1 MEGLIYK
8 FNGKRRL
15 HMENVMQVRVTGI
28 LIEDEKVLLVK
39 QRVAN
44 RNWSLPGGR
53 VENGETLEE
62 AMIREM
68 REETGLEV
76 KIKRLLYVCD
86 KPDAIPSLLH
96 ITFLLERI
104 AGEIK
109 LPSNEFDLNP
119 IHDVQMVA
127 IEELSRYGFSEKFIK
142 LASEKFLNA
151 GSYQGLKQNI
161 GL

>member
-1 MEGLIYK
+1 MEGLICKY
-8 FNGKRRL
+8 NGKRGL

-28 LIEDEKVLLVK
+28 LIEGEKVLLVK
-39 QRVAN
+39 QKVAS

-62 AMIREM
+62 AMSREM

-76 KIKRLLYVCD
+76 KIKKLLYVCD
-86 KPDAIPSLLH
+86 KPDASPSLLH
-96 ITFLLERI
+96 ITFLLEKI
-104 AGEIK
+104 EGEIT
-109 LPSNEFDLNP
+109 LPSNEFDHNP
-119 IHDVQMVA
+119 IHDVQMVP
-127 IEELSRYGFSEKFIK
+127 IKDLSQYGFSETFIT
-142 LASEKFLNA
+142 LISEGFASA

>member
-1 MEGLIYK
+1 MES
-8 FNGKRRL
+8 
-15 HMENVMQVRVTGI
+15 VMQVRVTGI

-39 QRVAN
+39 QKVAN

-76 KIKRLLYVCD
+76 KIKKLLYVYD
-86 KPDAIPSLLH
+86 KPDASPSLLH

-104 AGEIK
+104 EGEIT
-109 LPSNEFDLNP
+109 LPSNEFDHNP
-119 IHDVQMVA
+119 IQDVQMVP
-127 IEELSRYGFSEKFIK
+127 IKDLSQYGFSETFIT
-142 LASEKFLNA
+142 LISEGFASA

>member
-1 MEGLIYK
+1 
-8 FNGKRRL
+8 
-15 HMENVMQVRVTGI
+15 MENVMQVRVTGI
-28 LIEDEKVLLVK
+28 LIEGEKVLLVK
-39 QRVAN
+39 QKVVN

-76 KIKRLLYVCD
+76 RIKRLLYVCD
-86 KPDAIPSLLH
+86 KPDATPSLLH

>member
-1 MEGLIYK
+1 
-8 FNGKRRL
+8 
-15 HMENVMQVRVTGI
+15 MENVMQVRVTGI

-39 QRVAN
+39 QKVAN

-62 AMIREM
+62 GMTREM

-76 KIKRLLYVCD
+76 KIKKLLYVCD
-86 KPDAIPSLLH
+86 KPDASPSLLH

-104 AGEIK
+104 EGEIR
-109 LPSNEFDLNP
+109 LPSNEFDHNP
-119 IHDVQMVA
+119 IHDVQMVP
-127 IEELSRYGFSEKFIK
+127 IKDLSHYGFSETFIT
-142 LASEKFLNA
+142 LISGGFASA

>member
-1 MEGLIYK
+1 MCKY
-8 FNGKRRL
+8 NGKRRL
-15 HMENVMQVRVTGI
+15 YIENIMQVRVTGI

-39 QRVAN
+39 QKVAN
-44 RNWSLPGGR
+44 RDWSLPGGR

-76 KIKRLLYVCD
+76 KIKKLLYVCD
-86 KPDAIPSLLH
+86 KPDASPSLLH

-104 AGEIK
+104 EGEIK
-109 LPSNEFDLNP
+109 LPSNEFDHNP
-119 IHDVQMVA
+119 IHDVQMVP
-127 IEELSRYGFSEKFIK
+127 INELSYYGFSETFIN
-142 LASEKFLNA
+142 LISDGFANS
-151 GSYQGLKQNI
+151 GSYQGLKQHI

>member
-1 MEGLIYK
+1 MES
-8 FNGKRRL
+8 
-15 HMENVMQVRVTGI
+15 VMQVRVTGI

-39 QRVAN
+39 QKVAN

-76 KIKRLLYVCD
+76 KIKNLLYVCD
-86 KPDAIPSLLH
+86 KPDASPSLLH

-104 AGEIK
+104 EGEIT
-109 LPSNEFDLNP
+109 LPSNEFDHNP
-119 IHDVQMVA
+119 IQDVQMVP
-127 IEELSRYGFSEKFIK
+127 IKDLSQYGFSEIFIT
-142 LASEKFLNA
+142 LISEGFASA

>member
-1 MEGLIYK
+1 
-8 FNGKRRL
+8 
-15 HMENVMQVRVTGI
+15 MENVMQVRVTGI
-28 LIEDEKVLLVK
+28 LIEEESVLLVNQK
-39 QRVAN
+39 VAN

-76 KIKRLLYVCD
+76 KIKKLLYVCD
-86 KPDAIPSLLH
+86 KPDALPSLLH
-96 ITFLLERI
+96 ITFLLEKI
-104 AGEIK
+104 TGEFT
-109 LPSNEFDLNP
+109 LPSNEFDHNP
-119 IHDVQMVA
+119 IHDVQM
-127 IEELSRYGFSEKFIK
+127 IPIKELSHHGFSETFIK
-142 LASEKFLNA
+142 LVNEGFSNA

>member
-1 MEGLIYK
+1 MG
-8 FNGKRRL
+8 
-15 HMENVMQVRVTGI
+15 NVMQVRVTGI
-28 LIEDEKVLLVK
+28 LIEDEEVLLVK
-39 QRVAN
+39 QKVAN

-76 KIKRLLYVCD
+76 KIKKLLYVCD
-86 KPDAIPSLLH
+86 KPDANPSLLH

-104 AGEIK
+104 EGEIT
-109 LPSNEFDLNP
+109 LPSNEFDHNP
-119 IHDVQMVA
+119 IQDVQMVP
-127 IEELSRYGFSEKFIK
+127 IKDLSQYGFSEIFIT
-142 LASEKFLNA
+142 LISEGFAST

>member
-1 MEGLIYK
+1 
-8 FNGKRRL
+8 
-15 HMENVMQVRVTGI
+15 MENVMQVRVTGI

-39 QRVAN
+39 QKVAN
-44 RNWSLPGGR
+44 RDWSLPGGR

-68 REETGLEV
+68 KEETGLDV
-76 KIKRLLYVCD
+76 KVKNLLYVCD
-86 KPDAIPSLLH
+86 KPDALPSLLH

-104 AGEIK
+104 EGEIT
-109 LPSNEFDLNP
+109 LPSNEFDHNP
-119 IHDVQMVA
+119 IHDVQMVR
-127 IEELSRYGFSEKFIK
+127 IEELSSYGFSEKFTK
-142 LASEKFLNA
+142 LAFEKFLNA

>member
-1 MEGLIYK
+1 
-8 FNGKRRL
+8 
-15 HMENVMQVRVTGI
+15 MENVMQVRVTGI

-39 QRVAN
+39 QKVAN

-53 VENGETLEE
+53 AENGETLEE

-76 KIKRLLYVCD
+76 NIQKLLYVCD
-86 KPDAIPSLLH
+86 KPDERPSLLH

-104 AGEIK
+104 EGEIT
-109 LPSNEFDLNP
+109 LPSNEFDHNP
-119 IHDVQMVA
+119 IHDVQMVPVN
-127 IEELSRYGFSEKFIK
+127 ELSHYGFSETFIK
-142 LASEKFLNA
+142 LVNEGFANA
-151 GSYQGLKQNI
+151 GSYQGLKRNI

>member
-1 MEGLIYK
+1 MG
-8 FNGKRRL
+8 
-15 HMENVMQVRVTGI
+15 NVMQVRVTGI
-28 LIEDEKVLLVK
+28 LIEDEEVLLVK
-39 QRVAN
+39 QKVAN

-76 KIKRLLYVCD
+76 KIKKLLYVCD
-86 KPDAIPSLLH
+86 KPDANPSLLH

-104 AGEIK
+104 EGEIT
-109 LPSNEFDLNP
+109 LPSNEFDYNP
-119 IHDVQMVA
+119 IQDVQMVP
-127 IEELSRYGFSEKFIK
+127 IKDLSQYGFSEIFIT
-142 LASEKFLNA
+142 LISEGFASA
-151 GSYQGLKQNI
+151 WSYQGLKQNI

>member
-1 MEGLIYK
+1 MES
-8 FNGKRRL
+8 
-15 HMENVMQVRVTGI
+15 VMQVRVTGI

-39 QRVAN
+39 QKVAN

-76 KIKRLLYVCD
+76 KIKNLLYVCD
-86 KPDAIPSLLH
+86 KPDASPSLLH

-104 AGEIK
+104 EGEIT
-109 LPSNEFDLNP
+109 LPSNEFDYNP
-119 IHDVQMVA
+119 IQDVQMA
-127 IEELSRYGFSEKFIK
+127 SIKDLSQYGFSETFIT
-142 LASEKFLNA
+142 LISEGFASA
-151 GSYQGLKQNI
+151 WSYQGLKQNI

>member
-1 MEGLIYK
+1 
-8 FNGKRRL
+8 
-15 HMENVMQVRVTGI
+15 MENVMQVRVTGI
-28 LIEDEKVLLVK
+28 LIEDEKILIVK
-39 QRVAN
+39 QKVAN

-76 KIKRLLYVCD
+76 KIKKLLYVCD
-86 KPDAIPSLLH
+86 KPDASPSLLH

-104 AGEIK
+104 EGEIT
-109 LPSNEFDLNP
+109 LPSNEFDHNP
-119 IHDVQMVA
+119 IQDVQMVP
-127 IEELSRYGFSEKFIK
+127 IKDLSQYGFSQTFIT
-142 LASEKFLNA
+142 LISDGFANA
-151 GSYQGLKQNI
+151 GSYQGVKQNI

>member
-1 MEGLIYK
+1 MES
-8 FNGKRRL
+8 
-15 HMENVMQVRVTGI
+15 VMQVRVTGI

-39 QRVAN
+39 QKVAN

-76 KIKRLLYVCD
+76 KIKKLLYVCD
-86 KPDAIPSLLH
+86 KPDASPSLLH

-104 AGEIK
+104 EGEIT

-119 IHDVQMVA
+119 IHDVQMVV
-127 IEELSRYGFSEKFIK
+127 IKDLSYYGFSETFIT
-142 LASEKFLNA
+142 LISEGFASA